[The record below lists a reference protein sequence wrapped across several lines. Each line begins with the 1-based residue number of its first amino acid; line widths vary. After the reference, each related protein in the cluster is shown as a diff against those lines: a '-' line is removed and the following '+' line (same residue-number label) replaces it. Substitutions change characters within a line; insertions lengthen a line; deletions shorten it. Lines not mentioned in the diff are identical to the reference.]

1 MATDREIALE
11 QAAVAI
17 VEEAKAQGVDL
28 HRLSESAKLGIY
40 SNKFYCWISPD
51 HKQGAAEAVDY
62 LIGRS
67 E

>member
-17 VEEAKAQGVDL
+17 VTEAKAQGVDL
-28 HRLSESAKLGIY
+28 VRLAESAKIGIY
-40 SNKFYCWISPD
+40 GNKPYCWIGPD
-51 HKQGAAEAVDY
+51 HKHGAAEAVDY
-62 LIGRS
+62 LIGRA